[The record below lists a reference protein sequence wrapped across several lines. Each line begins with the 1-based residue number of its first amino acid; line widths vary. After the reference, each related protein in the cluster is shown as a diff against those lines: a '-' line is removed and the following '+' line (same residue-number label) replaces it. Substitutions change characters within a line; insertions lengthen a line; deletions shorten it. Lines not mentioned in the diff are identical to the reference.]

1 MTDTQFELLMQEIK
15 KNSKDIAEIKQQ
27 INGNNQEIR
36 STKQQI
42 NGITQQINGITQQI
56 NGITQQINEI
66 NQQINGIKR
75 DIAEIKQEQFAMKKM
90 SFKNN
95 LDLNKKIDDYME
107 INSRQYHQ
115 IEDLLEKK
123 YQESLND
130 RREIH
135 EDINNL
141 HALIKM
147 YHGETA

>member
-1 MTDTQFELLMQEIK
+1 MTDTQFKLLMQEIK
-15 KNSKDIAEIKQQ
+15 KNSQDIADIKQD
-27 INGNNQEIR
+27 IVDI
-36 STKQQI
+36 KQ
-42 NGITQQINGITQQI
+42 
-56 NGITQQINEI
+56 
-66 NQQINGIKR
+66 
-75 DIAEIKQEQFAMKKM
+75 DIADIKQEQFAMKKM

-130 RREIH
+130 RRKIH
-135 EDINNL
+135 EDINTL